1 MPLEQELAAAVAI
14 VRVGL
19 DRLRDAAY
27 WTACATPPAVPKRS
41 APHAAALQ
49 ALYDP
54 AKPDAGVL
62 AAVADVIGTITVSV
76 TEVDHDDIDRVTEL
90 LDEAQ
95 GHVQDSTGDR
105 IRHALALLAPLLLA
119 CETCGKRQPD
129 VTIMD
134 DPYAAAVD
142 PDRAEYPQM
151 TLCPACATDRFEDS

>member
-1 MPLEQELAAAVAI
+1 MDRTPKLTIDQELQAAVAI

-19 DRLRDAAY
+19 DRIRDAACR
-27 WTACATPPAVPKRS
+27 TEAVG
-41 APHAAALQ
+41 PHAAALQ

-76 TEVDHDDIDRVTEL
+76 TEVDHDDIDTVTEL

-95 GHVQDSTGDR
+95 GFAQDSTGDC
-105 IRHALALLAPLLLA
+105 IRHVLDLLAPLLLR
-119 CETCGKRQPD
+119 CETCGKSQPD
-129 VTIMD
+129 VTVMD

>member
-1 MPLEQELAAAVAI
+1 MDRTPKLTIDQELQAAVAI
-14 VRVGL
+14 VRIGL
-19 DRLRDAAY
+19 DRIRDAACR
-27 WTACATPPAVPKRS
+27 TEAVG
-41 APHAAALQ
+41 PHAAALR

-62 AAVADVIGTITVSV
+62 AAVADVVGTITVSV
-76 TEVDHDDIDRVTEL
+76 SEVDNDDVDRVMEL

-95 GHVQDSTGDR
+95 GHVQDKTGDR
-105 IRHALALLAPLLLA
+105 IRHVLDLLAPLLLR

-129 VTIMD
+129 VTVMD

>member
-1 MPLEQELAAAVAI
+1 MERTPKLPLDQELQAAVAI
-14 VRVGL
+14 VRIGL
-19 DRLRDAAY
+19 DRIRDAACR
-27 WTACATPPAVPKRS
+27 TEAVG
-41 APHAAALQ
+41 PHAAALQ

-62 AAVADVIGTITVSV
+62 AAVADVVGTITVSMG
-76 TEVDHDDIDRVTEL
+76 EVDHDDIDRVTEL

-105 IRHALALLAPLLLA
+105 IRHALDLLAPLLLR
-119 CETCGKRQPD
+119 CETCGKRQSD
-129 VTIMD
+129 VTVMD
-134 DPYAAAVD
+134 DPYAVAVD

>member
-1 MPLEQELAAAVAI
+1 MDRTSKLTLDQELQAAVAI

-19 DRLRDAAY
+19 ERLRDAACR
-27 WTACATPPAVPKRS
+27 TEEVG
-41 APHAAALQ
+41 PHAAALQ

-62 AAVADVIGTITVSV
+62 AAVADVVGTITVSMGD
-76 TEVDHDDIDRVTEL
+76 VDHDDMERVTEL

-105 IRHALALLAPLLLA
+105 IRHALDLLAPLLLR
-119 CETCGKRQPD
+119 CETCGKREAD
-129 VTIMD
+129 VTVMD

-151 TLCPACATDRFEDS
+151 TLCPSCATDRFEDS